1 MKCPAEVRGIFFI
14 GRNKG
19 HEVEAA
25 AMELLTK
32 EGRIFTGASTVL
44 LVATLI
50 AFTHPYYGIWHDS
63 VLYLGQALATF
74 QPQLAGDLFFK
85 YGSQARFT
93 LLPQALGLAIQLGG
107 AGFTL
112 KALTAASLLAFFAA
126 SALLLSRLLPARLVP
141 YSLAAIAIL
150 PSFYGIGTIFSY
162 AEPFFTG
169 RSIAEPLCLIAVALV
184 LVGRRFAITAGFAL
198 LAVAAVAHP
207 LPILPASAIVLL
219 LLIRQDR
226 RWIALALPVVIGAAI
241 CALVPGTRA
250 SALIQLDPLW
260 LGPLQRNSPMLFI
273 GRAGRGDLL
282 NIATD
287 FFLVIESIRLAPTV
301 HFRRFARAT
310 LAVAATGLLVDLI
323 LVDVMHLAWPAAL
336 QFWRALWLLHWLAIA
351 AVPML
356 VWQLWRQQPGQK
368 TRIVVL
374 FAIGAA
380 GLAPSAASD
389 AVIGLMAIYWLWPR
403 LFRGNLE
410 RLESAVTFVIACA
423 GIALLLHGG
432 TPFVARASNDTSKA
446 SEFTT
451 IIAPLLL
458 VALFPAAIAARHNH
472 MLKAGILLFLSCAL
486 FFACRS
492 WDRRTPEVV
501 AIEEADPQS
510 LSLGMPLDATVQWIG
525 SLTPTWALLRRT
537 SYFNPQQAAGSVFN
551 RGTALEAERRRRIV
565 NSLRK
570 ASGEPCQLAPEIDS
584 GVSRCL
590 PDALALETLCNG
602 AWPDLDYVVLDYHLQ
617 GQTGDTWTLKNRAFK
632 KTYSIYNCAKMVKN

>member
-1 MKCPAEVRGIFFI
+1 MK
-14 GRNKG
+14 
-19 HEVEAA
+19 
-25 AMELLTK
+25 LLPG
-32 EGRIFTGASTVL
+32 EGRIFTSASMAL

-50 AFTHPYYGIWHDS
+50 AFTRPYYGIWHDS

-93 LLPQALGLAIQLGG
+93 LLPQALGLAVQLGG

-112 KALTAASLLAFFAA
+112 MALTAASLLAFFAA
-126 SALLLSRLLPARLVP
+126 SAFVLSRLLPGRLVP

-150 PSFYGIGTIFSY
+150 PSFYGVGRIFSY

-169 RSIAEPLCLIAVALV
+169 RSIAEPLCLIALALV
-184 LVGRRFAITAGFAL
+184 LVGRRFAIAAAFAL
-198 LAVAAVAHP
+198 LTMAAAAHP
-207 LPILPASAIVLL
+207 LPTLPASAIALLVL
-219 LLIRQDR
+219 IGQDR
-226 RWIALALPVVIGAAI
+226 RWRALALPLVIGAAVCTVI
-241 CALVPGTRA
+241 PGTRA
-250 SALIQLDPLW
+250 GALMQLDPLW

-287 FFLVIESIRLAPTV
+287 FFLVIESIRRAPTI
-301 HFRRFARAT
+301 HFRCFARAT

-323 LVDVMHLAWPAAL
+323 LVDLMHLAWPAAL

-351 AVPML
+351 AGPVL

-368 TRIVVL
+368 ARIVVL
-374 FAIGAA
+374 LAIGAA

-403 LFRGNLE
+403 LFRGNLAQ
-410 RLESAVTFVIACA
+410 LESAAAFVVACA

-432 TPFVARASNDTSKA
+432 TPFLARAPSYDTPRA

-451 IIAPLLL
+451 LVVPLLL
-458 VALFPAAIAARHNH
+458 AALFPAAIASAHSR
-472 MLKAGILLFLSCAL
+472 MSKTGILLVLSFTL
-486 FFACRS
+486 FFALRS

-501 AIEEADPQS
+501 AIEETDPQS
-510 LSLGMPLDATVQWIG
+510 LSLGIPLNATVQWVG
-525 SLTPTWALLRRT
+525 SLTPTWALLRRA

-590 PDALALETLCNG
+590 PDALALETLCNR

-617 GQTGDTWTLKNRAFK
+617 RQTGDTWTLKNRAFK
-632 KTYSIYNCAKMVKN
+632 KTYSIYNCAKMVKI

>member
-1 MKCPAEVRGIFFI
+1 MK
-14 GRNKG
+14 
-19 HEVEAA
+19 
-25 AMELLTK
+25 LLPR
-32 EGRIFTGASTVL
+32 EGRIFTGGSTVL

-63 VLYLGQALATF
+63 VLYVGQALATF

-93 LLPQALGLAIQLGG
+93 LLPQALGLVIQLG
-107 AGFTL
+107 ATGFTL
-112 KALTAASLLAFFAA
+112 MALTAASLLAFFAA
-126 SALLLSRLLPARLVP
+126 SALLLWRLLPATLIP
-141 YSLAAIAIL
+141 YSLAAVAVL
-150 PSFYGIGTIFSY
+150 PSFYGIGTAFSY

-169 RSIAEPLCLIAVALV
+169 RSIAEPLCLIAIALV
-184 LVGRRFAITAGFAL
+184 LDGRRVAITVAFAL
-198 LAVAAVAHP
+198 LATAAAAHP
-207 LPILPASAIVLL
+207 LPTLPASAIVLL
-219 LLIRQDR
+219 VLIGQDR
-226 RWIALALPVVIGAAI
+226 RWIALALPLVVGAAV
-241 CALVPGTRA
+241 CAMVPGTRA
-250 SALIQLDPLW
+250 GALMQLDPLW

-287 FFLVIESIRLAPTV
+287 FFLVIEGIRRAPTV
-301 HFRRFARAT
+301 HFRSFARAT
-310 LAVAATGLLVDLI
+310 LTVAAAGLLVDLI
-323 LVDVMHLAWPAAL
+323 LVDLLHLAWPAAL

-351 AVPML
+351 AVPVL

-368 TRIVVL
+368 ARIVVL
-374 FAIGAA
+374 FATGAA

-403 LFRGNLE
+403 LFRGSLAQ
-410 RLESAVTFVIACA
+410 LESAAALIIACA

-432 TPFVARASNDTSKA
+432 TPFVARAPNDTPRA
-446 SEFTT
+446 SEFT
-451 IIAPLLL
+451 ALVVPLLL
-458 VALFPAAIAARHNH
+458 AALFPAVIASAHSR
-472 MLKAGILLFLSCAL
+472 MLKTGILLFLSCAL
-486 FFACRS
+486 FFAFRS

-501 AIEEADPQS
+501 AIEETDPQS
-510 LSLGMPLDATVQWIG
+510 LSLGIPLDATVQWIG
-525 SLTPTWALLRRT
+525 SLTPTWALLRRA

-584 GVSRCL
+584 GISRCL
-590 PDALALETLCNG
+590 PDALALETLCNR

-617 GQTGDTWTLKNRAFK
+617 GQTGDTWTLKNGAFK